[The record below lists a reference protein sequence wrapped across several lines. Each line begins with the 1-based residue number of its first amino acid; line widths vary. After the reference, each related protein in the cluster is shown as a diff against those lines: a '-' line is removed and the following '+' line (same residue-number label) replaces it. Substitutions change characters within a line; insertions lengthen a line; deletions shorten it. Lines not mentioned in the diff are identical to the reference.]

1 FASTRHVSSTIPT
14 PHVWAVPSMPSA
26 HIAGRNTVRRKA
38 FGPRRG
44 LIMRAAFGR
53 ADGLRRPRTAP
64 VRVPPDPRE
73 PDDGRGPPPRPRGDI
88 RDRTHRGG
96 PGRAV
101 AARRALFRPAR
112 PRPRRDRGVQ
122 TESDLRVR
130 GRHRDFASAVAAP
143 RGSATLLSVV
153 RDPGRVSPQLRGRR
167 LVPVPLRVFRGVPR
181 SHGARPRDACRRA
194 PPPPI

>member
-1 FASTRHVSSTIPT
+1 
-14 PHVWAVPSMPSA
+14 MPSA

-44 LIMRAAFGR
+44 LIVRAAFGR

-64 VRVPPDPRE
+64 VRVSPDPRE

-101 AARRALFRPAR
+101 AARPAPFPPPPAR
-112 PRPRRDRGVQ
+112 PP
-122 TESDLRVR
+122 
-130 GRHRDFASAVAAP
+130 
-143 RGSATLLSVV
+143 
-153 RDPGRVSPQLRGRR
+153 
-167 LVPVPLRVFRGVPR
+167 
-181 SHGARPRDACRRA
+181 RA
-194 PPPPI
+194 PGV